1 VITLATFIGV
11 ERHLKGVGL
20 VMIRANQEINYKI
33 YLDVCCLNRP
43 FDDWTQERI
52 RLEGEAILSII
63 ERIST
68 KKWQLVTSEAITVEL
83 EKMRN
88 LEKLEN
94 ILKLL
99 EFASITISIDEEVD
113 FRSQQLVENLG
124 FSLYDSFHIVCAE
137 VAQVDVLLSTDDRLL
152 KNALRN
158 QGVLKIAVDNPVTWL
173 MNILQS

>member
-1 VITLATFIGV
+1 
-11 ERHLKGVGL
+11 
-20 VMIRANQEINYKI
+20 MIRAKQEIIYKI

-52 RLEGEAILSII
+52 RLEGEAILSIM
-63 ERIST
+63 ERIRA

-99 EFASITISIDEEVD
+99 EFATITINIDEEVD
-113 FRSQQLVENLG
+113 FRSQQLENLG

-137 VAQVDVLLSTDDRLL
+137 VAQVDILLSTDDRLL
-152 KNALRN
+152 KNALRH

-173 MNILQS
+173 MNIFKS